1 MWGCGG
7 ARGDRGWGG
16 AGALPSA
23 GTGAGTGAGVGA
35 GRPGPGEGGM
45 TDVLGGPGD
54 WGAAAGGG
62 VMMLGDL
69 GRHDVRR

>member
-1 MWGCGG
+1 MRGD
-7 ARGDRGWGG
+7 RGDRGWGG

-45 TDVLGGPGD
+45 TDVLGGP
-54 WGAAAGGG
+54 WGLGGG
-62 VMMLGDL
+62 SRGRGDDA
-69 GRHDVRR
+69 R